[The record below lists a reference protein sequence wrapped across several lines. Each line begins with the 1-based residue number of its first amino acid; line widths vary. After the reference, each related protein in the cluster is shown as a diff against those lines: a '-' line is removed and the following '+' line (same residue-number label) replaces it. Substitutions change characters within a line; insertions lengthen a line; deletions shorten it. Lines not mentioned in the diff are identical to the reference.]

1 MLRIQSIMATTHV
14 DRHNERVS
22 LAALESMRE
31 QIRNSFLPCDVNH
44 DPRFAPFGR
53 VIDAEITDLPDGEHA
68 LEGEIEI
75 FESGPLPPLRT
86 DRSMHFRE
94 LPRDSL
100 VLTIDRS
107 FSRPEFQD
115 AVAAIAQELG
125 TPVQRVAKKAFEPI
139 AVLIISASSLAL
151 GNFAKSFFS
160 RLGETAA
167 DLVAQKLKEMFSPRQ
182 TRDDV
187 PLLRFEF
194 EFEHEGVSRRAE
206 VILTDPSGEDIDSF
220 LKNGLE
226 RLDRVLPLCLGDA
239 EGLVNYVFSYS
250 QGDLTF
256 SFAVRSD
263 AVPLF
268 PEPEVKNQEE
278 R

>member
-1 MLRIQSIMATTHV
+1 MRRIQAIMATTHV

-31 QIRNSFLPCDVNH
+31 QICNSFLPCDVNH

-53 VIDAEITDLPDGEHA
+53 VIDAEITHLPDGEHA

-86 DRSMHFRE
+86 DRSMHFKE

-115 AVAAIAQELG
+115 AVGAIAQELG
-125 TPVQRVAKKAFEPI
+125 TPVQRAAKKALEPI

-151 GNFAKSFFS
+151 GSFSKSFFS

-206 VILTDPSGEDIDSF
+206 VIL
-220 LKNGLE
+220 
-226 RLDRVLPLCLGDA
+226 RYC
-239 EGLVNYVFSYS
+239 
-250 QGDLTF
+250 
-256 SFAVRSD
+256 
-263 AVPLF
+263 
-268 PEPEVKNQEE
+268 QELWI
-278 R
+278 RD